1 MNTRILKTGMGRALS
16 VMAVLSMSMFA
27 ACDTDDPASAIHDG
41 KRALMSLGGTE
52 GRSFLN
58 LDASEVS
65 GYLKV
70 SVGDATD
77 SRWRAMGMSSSLM
90 AIGGGASGGPLR
102 ILDATA
108 NGVALQQKGP
118 SNNILVNDAPNS
130 QIVPGSP
137 VNWNVMMDQGVHF
150 NGSIDLPVLP
160 RITNLPE
167 YTDRS
172 KNAGLAVNWMAGNDP
187 GAEATISVTVDPV
200 LTREEGGDVT
210 QLNRD
215 LGHTMGYT
223 TTGSDNGQLQIPA
236 SQLANFPTNVFVRV
250 SVMTFSYKTLL
261 RSDGARFGLLALAQH
276 TVPIKLVP

>member
-27 ACDTDDPASAIHDG
+27 ACDTDDPASAIRDG
-41 KRALMSLGGTE
+41 KRALMSLNGTE

-58 LDASEVS
+58 LDDSKVS

-77 SRWRAMGMSSSLM
+77 SRWRTMGQSTSLM

-102 ILDATA
+102 ILSAAA
-108 NGVALQQKGP
+108 NGVPLEQKGQ
-118 SNNILVNDAPNS
+118 STNIRVNDAPS
-130 QIVPGSP
+130 DQIVPGSP
-137 VNWNVMMDQGVHF
+137 VHWDVSLEQNVHF
-150 NGSIDLPVLP
+150 NGSIDVPVLP
-160 RITNLPE
+160 RIMNLQE
-167 YTDRS
+167 YSSHS
-172 KNAGLAVNWMAGNDP
+172 KNAGLVVRWQAGEDP
-187 GAEATISVTVDPV
+187 GAEATVSITVDPV

-210 QLNRD
+210 QIGRD
-215 LGHTMGYT
+215 LGHEMGYT
-223 TTGSDNGQLQIPA
+223 TTGSDNGQIQLPA
-236 SQLANFPTNVFVRV
+236 SAIANFPSNVFVRV

-276 TVPIKLVP
+276 TVPIKLIP